1 MIQLQDL
8 VKDYGD
14 VRAVDRISFEIRKGE
29 ILGFLGPNGAGKSTT
44 LKTLTCYLNPTS
56 GNIFV
61 GDYNIRENSQEIRK
75 MIGYLPENNPLYT
88 DMTVY
93 DFLVF
98 ISRTRDIPES
108 DITQNL
114 RRVVLKTGLS
124 SVVSKPIHALSKG
137 YRQRVGLAQAILHNP
152 QILVLDEP
160 TTGLDP
166 NQIVEIRELIKEL
179 GKDKTLIISS
189 HILQEVQAVC
199 DRIIIIDK
207 GKIVADGSTDELKS
221 GHQEKTT
228 IKLELTGDIDNICD
242 ALGQIPGIEVEVIS
256 SSDATHMINLHHAD
270 KTDRRA
276 EIYNVIKSQPWQL
289 LEMQREKIS
298 LEDVFRS
305 LTGGRE

>member
-14 VRAVDRISFEIRKGE
+14 VRAVDRINFEIRKGE

-44 LKTLTCYLNPTS
+44 LKTLTCYLSPTS
-56 GNIFV
+56 GNISV
-61 GDYNIRENSQEIRK
+61 GDYNIIEHSQQIRK

-93 DFLVF
+93 DFLIFV
-98 ISRTRDIPES
+98 SEAREIPASE
-108 DITQNL
+108 IKQNL
-114 RRVVLKTGLS
+114 KRVVLKTGLS
-124 SVVSKPIHALSKG
+124 NVISKPIHALSKG

-166 NQIVEIRELIKEL
+166 NQIIEIRELIKEL

-199 DRIIIIDK
+199 DRIVIIDK
-207 GKIVADGSTDELKS
+207 GKIVADGSTEQLKS

-228 IKLELTGDIDNICD
+228 IKLEITGDLESINST
-242 ALGQIPGIEVEVIS
+242 LGQIPGIDVEVVS
-256 SSDATHMINLHHAD
+256 SSDSSHMMNLHYGD

-289 LEMQREKIS
+289 LEMQREKVS

-305 LTGGRE
+305 LTGRRD

>member
-14 VRAVDRISFEIRKGE
+14 VRAVDRINFEIRKGE

-61 GDYNIRENSQEIRK
+61 GDYNINEHSQQIRK

-93 DFLVF
+93 DFLIFV
-98 ISRTRDIPES
+98 SEAREIPSSE
-108 DITQNL
+108 IKQNL
-114 RRVVLKTGLS
+114 KKVVLKTGLS
-124 SVVSKPIHALSKG
+124 SVISKPIHALSKG

-199 DRIIIIDK
+199 DRIVIIDK
-207 GKIVADGSTDELKS
+207 GKIVADGSTEQLKS

-228 IKLELTGDIDNICD
+228 IKLELTGDLEGIRNTFTQ
-242 ALGQIPGIEVEVIS
+242 LPGIEVEVLS
-256 SSDATHMINLHHAD
+256 SSDISHMLNLHYAD
-270 KTDRRA
+270 KADRRT

-289 LEMQREKIS
+289 LEMQREKVS

-305 LTGGRE
+305 LTGRRD